1 MADQA
6 KGKGIAPKRASNPA
20 DSGQSSRPPPPIRP
34 LSEDEEEDGDYSEVI
49 DALKQH
55 IKSHK
60 RAIASQSSDIK
71 TLLSSLNILKASVED
86 SVSAIK
92 SISNTLASLTN
103 SSNAATTGKSSFSP
117 KYNPFSSTMDLDS
130 PPRPPRKEPYL
141 GPAVAN
147 TATSNLDPPID
158 TGVNNDG
165 FKDTITSSIVK
176 ELSKKA
182 YTIPDDSKLSGESNF
197 EQWIQALS
205 IVLRALGISN
215 FLENPDIATTYSDS
229 DQAVLLMLLRDSLAS
244 GPRAA
249 ISWIHTPSDAFKLL
263 FRQYSRP
270 IESKKEDVYNE
281 FHALTFSTY
290 KKGLSAFNADFNGY
304 LAKLTMAKIDIEPA
318 LILNQYFKALES
330 KFPSWV
336 SRQKSSIRQARML
349 GLTASSL
356 NIEYLMADI
365 LEESRNPA
373 TEAYRA
379 AHVANSSNSTPNSN
393 SNPNN
398 GKKGKNKKKG
408 KKKASYNVE
417 GQNYSAKSAEQASF
431 MLGSYNL
438 AIEEEEE
445 ESDSSSNS
453 SSSSDSDTQLAQLLA
468 LKGYKKRKDFKGKG
482 LKTSS
487 NNKAKFKDNKPRRRP
502 RDPALY
508 NSWLYDTGSTDH
520 ISNSKERFTT
530 FTPNTGQLR
539 PINTGNGPVSPA
551 GIGSVTLE
559 VLSRKAPPTY
569 TKLVLDNVLYLPN
582 IDINIVSGV
591 RHYDSGG
598 CLIKETLYGGD
609 RRCIAVLDFKK
620 SGFFLDIK
628 GSSRPILHANF
639 AFPLGL
645 SSYTTKSIEP
655 QHSKIVVELPSNSIR
670 KEDYRPIIE
679 DTIVSKAIE
688 PNKRYKLRNSPA
700 KGTTLEGVGPSLRG
714 KRPRRPVEPLATAQ
728 APYQSPCETREPEP
742 LTGTGDLPR
751 VLREPVIEGNKVEK
765 AIFSPT
771 LKEPNIGQRDYYSN
785 LLNLAKL
792 WHVRLGHI
800 GLRLLKKTSSITK
813 GLPNFDKI
821 KEADFHCSSCDR
833 GKAVRRVS
841 KALIPDPPRVLD
853 SIEGDTVKIRPRP
866 YNRNPIV
873 LLLVDRKSR
882 YRWVFNLPNKSG
894 PIVANAIKGFFRGL
908 RNGFGRYPTKF
919 HFDGGTEITDLLTTW
934 LAKRG
939 IKFSTSAPYIHE
951 QNGLVERS
959 VRVILDRVRCTIL
972 SSALPQY
979 LWCFILEA
987 VVELV
992 NSTAITNKETTPFQ
1006 ALFDEL
1012 EPGIPH
1018 IPNLERYRAIGA
1030 IGEAIIPLE
1039 KRSKSLKFTS
1049 RTEECKLLA
1058 VLGSKTYLV
1067 YIPSRRAV
1075 LKTSTVKFIEDNTVL
1090 SQPTDNIAL
1099 EGELVDLDLDLEGAV
1114 SPDPSNLNTEKPI
1127 SIEIGPSKLGPYE
1140 SSSDSELDEPLP
1152 DKPINPVIVESTRP
1166 TISIKKPELPEA
1178 FPQTIEPIFAPKPI
1192 EVTVPNQPITTEPLD
1207 NSDLISEG
1215 DKMQLDY
1222 YKLLAKTSSY
1232 ILSFIYKARKRVIS
1246 KDSTPTTYKQ
1256 VLKLPRE
1263 ERSKW
1268 LEAITKEFTQLLEL
1282 GVFKFLPRSLLPSNR
1297 KLITCRNV
1305 LKVKKDAKNRP
1316 IKYKSRLVARGFIQ
1330 VEGLDY
1336 TVTYASTSIPP
1347 TWRILLAIG
1356 AVLDWE
1362 IEQADFIGAFLNSA
1376 LREEIYMEIPEGLLD
1391 LAASNKAIYKLLL
1404 KYGYNPSTPNIIKLS
1419 KALYGLKQSPREWQD
1434 KLKIL
1439 LKSLGYL
1446 PLISDP
1452 GVFYN
1457 AKTCHFIVTYVD
1469 DCLFIGPNIGY
1480 ITDLKK
1486 RLNKVYA
1493 IEDLGP
1499 AAYFLGVQIIRDR
1512 PNRRLW
1518 LNQSQYVEE
1527 AVSRFNLA
1535 DSKPISIPLQPGLVS
1550 QLQLEEDIASHL
1562 CNSTEIKLYQS
1573 LVGTAMYIML
1583 LTRVDISFTVQWLS
1597 RSLNRPTKSHLNA
1610 AKNLFK
1616 YLNSTKDYSIC
1627 FSCNGN
1633 TVADLGPKLSN
1644 SSNTTT
1650 KLSRDFHSK
1659 EGPRPL
1665 TTTSTTIVNSRNGKG
1680 SSRTSIINSSL
1691 VPIGFSDSDFAGDKA
1706 TSKSTYGYLYKL
1718 AEAIR
1723 EVQWIIGLFSELHRP
1738 IDYPITLYGDNQ
1750 GSITVANDPALH
1762 ARTKHT
1768 LLKFRY
1774 VREQVKAKIVTII
1787 YLNTKFL
1794 Y

>member
-20 DSGQSSRPPPPIRP
+20 DPGQSSRPLPPIRT
-34 LSEDEEEDGDYSEVI
+34 LSEDKEDGKDYSEVI
-49 DALKQH
+49 EVLKQY

-60 RAIASQSSDIK
+60 RVIASQSSDIK
-71 TLLSSLNILKASVED
+71 TLLLSLNTLKASVED

-92 SISNTLASLTN
+92 NISSTLASLTN
-103 SSNAATTGKSSFSP
+103 SSNATTTRKTSYSP
-117 KYNPFSSTMDLDS
+117 RFNPFSGTIDLDS
-130 PPRPPRKEPYL
+130 PLRPPRKEPYL
-141 GPAVAN
+141 GPAVN
-147 TATSNLDPPID
+147 SATSNLDPPID
-158 TGVNNDG
+158 IGSKEG

-182 YTIPDDSKLSGESNF
+182 YTIPDDKNPN
-197 EQWIQALS
+197 
-205 IVLRALGISN
+205 ISN
-215 FLENPDIATTYSDS
+215 TYSNS
-229 DQAVLLMLLRDSLAS
+229 NQAVLLMLLRNSLS
-244 GPRAA
+244 RSPRAA
-249 ISWIHTPSDAFKLL
+249 ISWIHIPSKAFKLL
-263 FRQYSRP
+263 VRQYSRP

-290 KKGLSAFNADFNGY
+290 KKGLSAFNAEFNGY
-304 LAKLTMAKIDIEPA
+304 LVKLTIAKIDIDPS
-318 LILNQYFKALES
+318 LILNH
-330 KFPSWV
+330 
-336 SRQKSSIRQARML
+336 
-349 GLTASSL
+349 L
-356 NIEYLMADI
+356 NIEYLIANI

-379 AHVANSSNSTPNSN
+379 AHIANSSNSTPNSN
-393 SNPNN
+393 SNPS
-398 GKKGKNKKKG
+398 KKGKNKKKG
-408 KKKASYNVE
+408 KKKASYNIK
-417 GQNYSAKSAEQASF
+417 GQNYSAKSAKQASF

-453 SSSSDSDTQLAQLLA
+453 R
-468 LKGYKKRKDFKGKG
+468 YKKRKDFKGKG

-487 NNKAKFKDNKPRRRP
+487 NNKAKYKDNKPRRRP

-551 GIGSVTLE
+551 GIGSITLE

-598 CLIKETLYGGD
+598 CLIKEILYRGD
-609 RRCIAVLDFKK
+609 RRYIAILDFKK
-620 SGFFLDIK
+620 SGFFLDVK
-628 GSSRPILHANF
+628 GSSKPILHANF

-645 SSYTTKSIEP
+645 TSYNTTKSIEP
-655 QHSKIVVELPSNSIR
+655 QRNKIVVEIPSNSIR

-679 DTIVSKAIE
+679 DAIVSEAIE

-714 KRPRRPVEPLATAQ
+714 KRPCRPVEPLATAQ
-728 APYQSPCETREPEP
+728 APYQSPRKTREPKP
-742 LTGTGDLPR
+742 LTSTRDLPCM
-751 VLREPVIEGNKVEK
+751 LREPVIEGNKVVEK
-765 AIFSPT
+765 AISSPT
-771 LKEPNIGQRDYYSN
+771 LKEPNIGQRDYYN

-821 KEADFHCSSCDR
+821 KEADFHCSSCER

-841 KALIPDPPRVLD
+841 KAFIPDLPRVLD
-853 SIEGDTVKIRPRP
+853 LIEGDTVKIRPRP

-873 LLLVDRKSR
+873 LLLVDCKSR
-882 YRWVFNLPNKSG
+882 YRWVSNLPNKSG

-959 VRVILDRVRCTIL
+959 VRVILDQAI
-972 SSALPQY
+972 
-979 LWCFILEA
+979 
-987 VVELV
+987 VELV

-1006 ALFDEL
+1006 ALFNEL

-1030 IGEAIIPLE
+1030 KGEAIIPLE
-1039 KRSKSLKFTS
+1039 KRSKSLKFNS

-1090 SQPTDNIAL
+1090 SQPTNNIAL

-1114 SPDPSNLNTEKPI
+1114 SPDPSNLNTEKSI
-1127 SIEIGPSKLGPYE
+1127 SIEIGPSKLEPYE
-1140 SSSDSELDEPLP
+1140 SSSDSKLDKPLP

-1166 TISIKKPELPEA
+1166 TISIRKPELPEA
-1178 FPQTIEPIFAPKPI
+1178 FPQTIEPIFVPKPI
-1192 EVTVPNQPITTEPLD
+1192 EVIAPNQPITNEPLD
-1207 NSDLISEG
+1207 NSDLISKG
-1215 DKMQLDY
+1215 DKIQLDY
-1222 YKLLAKTSSY
+1222 HKLLAKTSSY
-1232 ILSFIYKARKRVIS
+1232 ILSFVYKARKRVIS

-1256 VLKLPRE
+1256 VLKLPRD

-1268 LEAITKEFTQLLEL
+1268 LEAITKEF
-1282 GVFKFLPRSLLPSNR
+1282 
-1297 KLITCRNV
+1297 I
-1305 LKVKKDAKNRP
+1305 
-1316 IKYKSRLVARGFIQ
+1316 Y
-1330 VEGLDY
+1330 
-1336 TVTYASTSIPP
+1336 
-1347 TWRILLAIG
+1347 
-1356 AVLDWE
+1356 
-1362 IEQADFIGAFLNSA
+1362 A
-1376 LREEIYMEIPEGLLD
+1376 LREEIYIEIPKGLLD

-1457 AKTCHFIVTYVD
+1457 AKTCHFIVTYKD
-1469 DCLFIGPNIGY
+1469 NYLFIGPNIGY

-1518 LNQSQYVEE
+1518 LKQSQYVEE
-1527 AVSRFNLA
+1527 A
-1535 DSKPISIPLQPGLVS
+1535 
-1550 QLQLEEDIASHL
+1550 
-1562 CNSTEIKLYQS
+1562 
-1573 LVGTAMYIML
+1573 
-1583 LTRVDISFTVQWLS
+1583 LS

-1627 FSCNGN
+1627 FSYNGN

-1665 TTTSTTIVNSRNGKG
+1665 TTTSTTIVDSRNSKG

-1691 VPIGFSDSDFAGDKA
+1691 VPIGFSDCDFTGDKA

-1738 IDYPITLYGDNQ
+1738 IDHPITLYRDNQ
-1750 GSITVANDPALH
+1750 GSIIVANNPALH

-1787 YLNTKFL
+1787 YLNTKFF

>member
-1 MADQA
+1 MA
-6 KGKGIAPKRASNPA
+6 N
-20 DSGQSSRPPPPIRP
+20 
-34 LSEDEEEDGDYSEVI
+34 
-49 DALKQH
+49 
-55 IKSHK
+55 
-60 RAIASQSSDIK
+60 
-71 TLLSSLNILKASVED
+71 
-86 SVSAIK
+86 
-92 SISNTLASLTN
+92 
-103 SSNAATTGKSSFSP
+103 
-117 KYNPFSSTMDLDS
+117 
-130 PPRPPRKEPYL
+130 
-141 GPAVAN
+141 
-147 TATSNLDPPID
+147 
-158 TGVNNDG
+158 
-165 FKDTITSSIVK
+165 
-176 ELSKKA
+176 
-182 YTIPDDSKLSGESNF
+182 
-197 EQWIQALS
+197 
-205 IVLRALGISN
+205 
-215 FLENPDIATTYSDS
+215 
-229 DQAVLLMLLRDSLAS
+229 
-244 GPRAA
+244 
-249 ISWIHTPSDAFKLL
+249 
-263 FRQYSRP
+263 
-270 IESKKEDVYNE
+270 
-281 FHALTFSTY
+281 
-290 KKGLSAFNADFNGY
+290 
-304 LAKLTMAKIDIEPA
+304 
-318 LILNQYFKALES
+318 
-330 KFPSWV
+330 
-336 SRQKSSIRQARML
+336 
-349 GLTASSL
+349 
-356 NIEYLMADI
+356 I

-379 AHVANSSNSTPNSN
+379 AYVANSSNSTPNSN
-393 SNPNN
+393 SNPS
-398 GKKGKNKKKG
+398 KKGKNKKK
-408 KKKASYNVE
+408 
-417 GQNYSAKSAEQASF
+417 
-431 MLGSYNL
+431 GSYNL

-453 SSSSDSDTQLAQLLA
+453 SSSSDSDTQLVQLLA

-482 LKTSS
+482 LETSS
-487 NNKAKFKDNKPRRRP
+487 KNKAKYKDNKPRRRP

-508 NSWLYDTGSTDH
+508 NSWLYNTGSTDY
-520 ISNSKERFTT
+520 ISNSKER
-530 FTPNTGQLR
+530 
-539 PINTGNGPVSPA
+539 PVSPA
-551 GIGSVTLE
+551 SIGSITLE

-582 IDINIVSGV
+582 IDINI
-591 RHYDSGG
+591 R
-598 CLIKETLYGGD
+598 
-609 RRCIAVLDFKK
+609 
-620 SGFFLDIK
+620 
-628 GSSRPILHANF
+628 NN
-639 AFPLGL
+639 
-645 SSYTTKSIEP
+645 
-655 QHSKIVVELPSNSIR
+655 IVVEIPSNSIR
-670 KEDYRPIIE
+670 KEDYRLIIE
-679 DTIVSKAIE
+679 DAIVSEAIE
-688 PNKRYKLRNSPA
+688 PNKRYKLRNSLA
-700 KGTTLEGVGPSLRG
+700 KGTTLEGIGPSLRG
-714 KRPRRPVEPLATAQ
+714 KRPF
-728 APYQSPCETREPEP
+728 
-742 LTGTGDLPR
+742 
-751 VLREPVIEGNKVEK
+751 IEGNKVEK
-765 AIFSPT
+765 AISSPT
-771 LKEPNIGQRDYYSN
+771 LKEPNIGQRDYYN

-800 GLRLLKKTSSITK
+800 GLCLLKKTSSITK

-821 KEADFHCSSCDR
+821 KEADFHCSSY
-833 GKAVRRVS
+833 
-841 KALIPDPPRVLD
+841 

-873 LLLVDRKSR
+873 LLLVDCKSR

-894 PIVANAIKGFFRGL
+894 PIVANAIKVFFRGP

-919 HFDGGTEITDLLTTW
+919 HFDGGTEITDLLTIW

-959 VRVILDRVRCTIL
+959 VRVILDCVRCTIL

-1006 ALFDEL
+1006 ALFDKL
-1012 EPGIPH
+1012 EP
-1018 IPNLERYRAIGA
+1018 
-1030 IGEAIIPLE
+1030 
-1039 KRSKSLKFTS
+1039 
-1049 RTEECKLLA
+1049 
-1058 VLGSKTYLV
+1058 
-1067 YIPSRRAV
+1067 
-1075 LKTSTVKFIEDNTVL
+1075 DNT
-1090 SQPTDNIAL
+1090 AL

-1127 SIEIGPSKLGPYE
+1127 SIEIGPSKLEPYE
-1140 SSSDSELDEPLP
+1140 SSSD
-1152 DKPINPVIVESTRP
+1152 K
-1166 TISIKKPELPEA
+1166 
-1178 FPQTIEPIFAPKPI
+1178 PIFAPKPI
-1192 EVTVPNQPITTEPLD
+1192 EVIAPNQPITNEPLD

-1232 ILSFIYKARKRVIS
+1232 ILSFVYKARKRVIS

-1256 VLKLPRE
+1256 VLKLPKD

-1268 LEAITKEFTQLLEL
+1268 LEAITKEFIQLLEL
-1282 GVFKFLPRSLLPSNR
+1282 GVFKFLPRSLLLSNR
-1297 KLITCRNV
+1297 KLITCRNA

-1316 IKYKSRLVARGFIQ
+1316 IKYKSRLVARGFMQ

-1347 TWRILLAIG
+1347 TWRILLAI
-1356 AVLDWE
+1356 
-1362 IEQADFIGAFLNSA
+1362 
-1376 LREEIYMEIPEGLLD
+1376 
-1391 LAASNKAIYKLLL
+1391 AASNKAIYKLLL
-1404 KYGYNPSTPNIIKLS
+1404 KYGYNPSTPNIIKLF

-1457 AKTCHFIVTYVD
+1457 AKTYHFVVTYVD

-1499 AAYFLGVQIIRDR
+1499 AVYFLGVQIIRDR
-1512 PNRRLW
+1512 PNRRRW
-1518 LNQSQYVEE
+1518 LNQ
-1527 AVSRFNLA
+1527 
-1535 DSKPISIPLQPGLVS
+1535 
-1550 QLQLEEDIASHL
+1550 
-1562 CNSTEIKLYQS
+1562 
-1573 LVGTAMYIML
+1573 
-1583 LTRVDISFTVQWLS
+1583 
-1597 RSLNRPTKSHLNA
+1597 SLNRPTKSHLNA

-1616 YLNSTKDYSIC
+1616 YLNSTKDYRIC

-1659 EGPRPL
+1659 EGSRPL
-1665 TTTSTTIVNSRNGKG
+1665 TTTSTTIVDSRNSKG
-1680 SSRTSIINSSL
+1680 SSWTSIINSSL

-1718 AEAIR
+1718 AGGPISWKTKRATTIALSTLEAKTNGLTEAIH

-1787 YLNTKFL
+1787 YLNTKCS
-1794 Y
+1794 